1 MPSEPSPTFRRV
13 AQVQLRRPISG
24 HVYRRKGRR
33 GDVWYVKWRDTDG
46 QHQKALGRAWTE
58 KGSPPA
64 GYLREREAKEAL
76 EALLTDARRGALR
89 RMKVRVTFADVAAE
103 WLRHGEHERGW
114 KRSTVVDYRSAM
126 KAHLLPAFGQKP
138 LDAISARSIE
148 AWRSEWLEEHKKP
161 RQAAKLV
168 SIVHAVFE
176 RAKRTQGLT
185 ENPVGAVERL
195 AVQYDRTAYDFYS
208 PEDVAALVR
217 AATSEQDA
225 ALFLVAAFAGLRRG
239 ELLALRW
246 RDVDFERQA
255 IRVQG
260 NYSHGDVVAPKSGHG
275 RAVPMV
281 PQVAQPLA
289 RLSQRPCSSGREDWC
304 SAARRVS
311 TSMPPRSD
319 VASRRRCP
327 APASLSSGST
337 TSANL
342 RVARHQQGFHRS
354 GAGLDGTCGCRHDDA
369 LPAPQIP
376 RRRGGATG

>member
-1 MPSEPSPTFRRV
+1 
-13 AQVQLRRPISG
+13 
-24 HVYRRKGRR
+24 
-33 GDVWYVKWRDTDG
+33 
-46 QHQKALGRAWTE
+46 
-58 KGSPPA
+58 
-64 GYLREREAKEAL
+64 
-76 EALLTDARRGALR
+76 
-89 RMKVRVTFADVAAE
+89 
-103 WLRHGEHERGW
+103 
-114 KRSTVVDYRSAM
+114 VVDYRSAM
-126 KAHLLPAFGQKP
+126 KAHLSPAFGPKP
-138 LDAISARSIE
+138 LDAITARSIE

-168 SIVHAVFE
+168 SILHAVFE

-208 PEDVAALVR
+208 PEDVAAFVR

-275 RAVPMV
+275 RAVPMA

-289 RLSQRPCSSGREDWC
+289 RLSQRPCSSGREDLVFC
-304 SAARRVS
+304 GKAGEHLDASAL
-311 TSMPPRSD
+311 
-319 VASRRRCP
+319 RRRFKK
-327 APASLSSGST
+327 AVSRAGIRELRFHDLRHTFGSLAINRASIVQVQAWMGHADVDT
-337 TSANL
+337 TMRYL
-342 RVARHQQGFHRS
+342 HHRS
-354 GAGLDGTCGCRHDDA
+354 RGDEAELLAEVFEGAGAHQRTATLKDT
-369 LPAPQIP
+369 
-376 RRRGGATG
+376 GGVGLAA